1 MFATVKSLASW
12 SSIPSNPFFPLPHSH
27 KDPTM
32 FMLIELLFAFGHLG
46 VVTVNFLNRLLDRRM
61 I

>member
-1 MFATVKSLASW
+1 
-12 SSIPSNPFFPLPHSH
+12 
-27 KDPTM
+27 M

-46 VVTVNFLNRLLDRRM
+46 VITVNFLNRLLDRRM